1 MANEKTTIQELAD
14 RFAERNHC
22 SRSVAEMFLKRVFE
36 QIKQGLKDDSFV
48 KIKGLGTF
56 KLVTVGSRASVDVN
70 TGERIEIS
78 EHQRLVFTPDNSIK
92 QRVNRPF
99 EQFETVILDDDSD
112 ITGLDEVDDKNA
124 DTFDEVDEELSLET
138 PTKQVENNESSDE
151 IIEPTP
157 EVIVPSEQHSQED
170 IPNVPADY
178 QSVYIGEQQK
188 DTNQE
193 ESDDLSATSEE
204 EATAIPASS
213 TTDTPVTESEEP
225 TPPTDTVDSES
236 EHDDDD
242 TEEEED
248 IPSRHTGYV
257 LTILIILLVIGMVV
271 GSYFVG
277 YYRLLSPNG
286 FSYQESAT
294 IDSVKQEVSVTNHD
308 TLAVELKNP
317 TDSVKKDSMV
327 TNRPINEESNKSSF
341 EEKAKQYEQLPG
353 GDYYIVGT
361 LTTHTMKPGD
371 TLLRLARKHYGKISF
386 TQYIIFYNKISN
398 PDVIPLGMTLELPRL
413 VDKSYQE
420 ITNIP

>member
-1 MANEKTTIQELAD
+1 M
-14 RFAERNHC
+14 
-22 SRSVAEMFLKRVFE
+22 
-36 QIKQGLKDDSFV
+36 
-48 KIKGLGTF
+48 
-56 KLVTVGSRASVDVN
+56 
-70 TGERIEIS
+70 
-78 EHQRLVFTPDNSIK
+78 
-92 QRVNRPF
+92 
-99 EQFETVILDDDSD
+99 
-112 ITGLDEVDDKNA
+112 
-124 DTFDEVDEELSLET
+124 
-138 PTKQVENNESSDE
+138 ENNESSDE

-213 TTDTPVTESEEP
+213 TTDSPITESEEP